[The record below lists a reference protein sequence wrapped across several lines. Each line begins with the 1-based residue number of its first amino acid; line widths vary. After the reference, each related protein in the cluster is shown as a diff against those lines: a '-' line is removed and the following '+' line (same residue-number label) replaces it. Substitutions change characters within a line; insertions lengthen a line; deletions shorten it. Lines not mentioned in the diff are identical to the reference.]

1 MQNHSQRLVA
11 RRPGS
16 RSIAAIRG
24 MTLIEI
30 LVVLTLI
37 GIVMGIVGG
46 NYLGQGEK
54 AKAKAAK
61 IEIEQIGQTLD
72 LFKLEVGRY
81 PTTQEGLQALITAPT
96 GMPNWNGPLL
106 EKEHPAEGPVDQ
118 RVQVRVARP
127 ARRLRPVVL
136 RRRRQGRRRGNEQGH
151 HELAMK
157 PLRAMPGP
165 HRGVTLLE
173 LLIVLTLMALI
184 AAMVLPMFSGGVS
197 GTDLKTAARD
207 VAAGLRLARDRAIA
221 QRTESLL
228 ELNLEARTFRVS
240 PDERSHRLPEKLDLK
255 LYTAQR
261 DLLNDKV
268 GAIRFFPDGGSNGG
282 RITLAAGERKYDVDV
297 DWLTGRVAI
306 LE

>member
-1 MQNHSQRLVA
+1 MML
-11 RRPGS
+11 
-16 RSIAAIRG
+16 
-24 MTLIEI
+24 
-30 LVVLTLI
+30 
-37 GIVMGIVGG
+37 
-46 NYLGQGEK
+46 
-54 AKAKAAK
+54 
-61 IEIEQIGQTLD
+61 
-72 LFKLEVGRY
+72 
-81 PTTQEGLQALITAPT
+81 
-96 GMPNWNGPLL
+96 
-106 EKEHPAEGPVDQ
+106 
-118 RVQVRVARP
+118 
-127 ARRLRPVVL
+127 
-136 RRRRQGRRRGNEQGH
+136 
-151 HELAMK
+151 
-157 PLRAMPGP
+157 LRAMPGR
-165 HRGVTLLE
+165 HRGVTMLE

-184 AAMVLPMFSGGVS
+184 AAMVLPLFSGGVS

-221 QRTESLL
+221 QRSEALL

-240 PDERSHRLPEKLDLK
+240 PDQGSHHLPEKIDLK